1 MHQLMSEIGP
11 LELGA
16 IIESNEGD
24 GWVLA
29 IDEDDGV
36 LVELDEAEERIF
48 LSADAGLPAGDA
60 RPGLYE
66 TLLVYNAQWE
76 ASGGIRTALDEPGG
90 GVVQM
95 LELRAAGLDTA
106 RLTQV
111 FVAFLET
118 LSAWRAIVSG
128 RPGAASGQ
136 PRAPRP
142 AGT

>member
-1 MHQLMSEIGP
+1 MSEIGP
-11 LELGA
+11 LLELGA
-16 IIESNEGD
+16 IIESDEGD

-36 LVELDEAEERIF
+36 LVELDEAEGRIF
-48 LSADAGLPAGDA
+48 LSADAGLPDDQI

-66 TLLVYNAQWE
+66 TLLVYNAQWD
-76 ASGGIRTALDEPGG
+76 ATGGIRMALDEPGG

-95 LELRAAGLDTA
+95 LELRAAELDA
-106 RLTQV
+106 AKLSQV

-128 RPGAASGQ
+128 RPGAAPGLQ
-136 PRAPRP
+136 APAP
-142 AGT
+142 GDGIPV